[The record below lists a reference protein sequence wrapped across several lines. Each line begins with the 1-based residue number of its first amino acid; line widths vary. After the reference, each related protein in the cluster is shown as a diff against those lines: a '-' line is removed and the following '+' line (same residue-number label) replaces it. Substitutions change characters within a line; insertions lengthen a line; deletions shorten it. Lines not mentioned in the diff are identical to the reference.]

1 MSDLMPG
8 WINKDT
14 NRVRPSQN
22 PQRGQTLVEFALVVL
37 IFLMVLFGILEF
49 SRALWTYNTIV
60 QATRAGARFAVVE
73 LPSVTNQT
81 VKNYVVYHNSAGTGN
96 PVLPGLDTSNV
107 TVTYTRIDPNTGN
120 PIAATTLQDKYN
132 SAYVQVGITGY
143 TFNFLVPILGTSITL
158 PAFNTTLQL
167 EGLGAF

>member
-1 MSDLMPG
+1 MSDLMHG
-8 WINKDT
+8 SINKEAR
-14 NRVRPSQN
+14 RVRSSEI

-81 VKNYVVYHNSAGTGN
+81 VKNYVVYNNSAGTGN
-96 PVLPGLDTSNV
+96 PVLPGLSTSNV

-120 PIAATTLQDKYN
+120 PVAATTLQDKYN

-143 TFNFLVPILGTSITL
+143 TFNFIVPILGSSIAL
-158 PAFNTTLQL
+158 PAFTTTLQL
-167 EGLGAF
+167 EALGAF

>member
-1 MSDLMPG
+1 MSDLTHG
-8 WINKDT
+8 SINKDAQKV
-14 NRVRPSQN
+14 NPSEN

-37 IFLMVLFGILEF
+37 IFLVVLFGILEF

-73 LPSVTNQT
+73 LPSLTNAT
-81 VKNYVVYHNSAGTGN
+81 VKNFVVYHNAAGTGV
-96 PVLPGLDTSNV
+96 PVLPGLSTSNV
-107 TVTYTRIDPNTGN
+107 TVTYTRIDPGTGN
-120 PIAATTLQDKYN
+120 PVAATTLQDKYN

-143 TFNFLVPILGTSITL
+143 AFNFIVPILGSSITL
-158 PAFNTTLQL
+158 PAFTTTLQL

>member
-1 MSDLMPG
+1 MSDLMHG
-8 WINKDT
+8 SINKEVR
-14 NRVRPSQN
+14 RVRPSET
-22 PQRGQTLVEFALVVL
+22 PQGGQTLVEFALVVL
-37 IFLMVLFGILEF
+37 IFLVVLFGIVEF

-73 LPSVTNQT
+73 IPSVTNNT

-96 PVLPGLDTSNV
+96 PVLPGLSTSNV
-107 TVTYTRIDPNTGN
+107 TVTYTRIDPDTGN
-120 PIAATTLQDKYN
+120 PVEATLLPDKYR

-143 TFNFLVPILGTSITL
+143 TFNFIVPILGSGITL
-158 PAFNTTLQL
+158 PAFTTTLQL

>member
-8 WINKDT
+8 SINNDAQRT
-14 NRVRPSQN
+14 RRLENR
-22 PQRGQTLVEFALVVL
+22 QRGQTLVEFALVVL
-37 IFLMVLFGILEF
+37 IFLVVLFGILEF

-73 LPSVTNQT
+73 IPSVANLG
-81 VKNYVVYHNSAGTGN
+81 VKNYVVYHNPAGTGA
-96 PVLPGLDTSNV
+96 PVLPGLSTSNV
-107 TVTYTRIDPNTGN
+107 TVAYTRIDPNTGN
-120 PIAATTLQDKYN
+120 PVEAVTLQDKYN

>member
-1 MSDLMPG
+1 MSDLTHG
-8 WINKDT
+8 SINNIE
-14 NRVRPSQN
+14 NRRC
-22 PQRGQTLVEFALVVL
+22 GQTLVEFALVVL
-37 IFLMVLFGILEF
+37 IFLMLLFGILEF

-73 LPSVTNQT
+73 IPSLTNAQ
-81 VKNYVVYHNSAGTGN
+81 VKNFVVYHNSAGTGD
-96 PVLPGLDTSNV
+96 PVLPGLNTSNV

-120 PIAATTLQDKYN
+120 PVAATTLQEKYN

-143 TFNFLVPILGTSITL
+143 AFNFIVPIFGSGITL
-158 PAFNTTLQL
+158 PAFATTLQL

>member
-1 MSDLMPG
+1 MSDLMHG
-8 WINKDT
+8 SINKDAGK
-14 NRVRPSQN
+14 VRPSQD
-22 PQRGQTLVEFALVVL
+22 PERGQTLVEFALVVM
-37 IFLMVLFGILEF
+37 IFLVVLFGILEF

-73 LPSVTNQT
+73 IPSVTNNA
-81 VKNYVVYHNSAGTGN
+81 VKNYVVYHNSAGTGA
-96 PVLPGLDTSNV
+96 PVVPGLSTSSV

-120 PIAATTLQDKYN
+120 PVEATTLQDKYN

-143 TFNFLVPILGTSITL
+143 TFNFIVPILGSGITL
-158 PAFNTTLQL
+158 PAFTTTLQL

>member
-1 MSDLMPG
+1 MSDLMHG

-14 NRVRPSQN
+14 NRARTSQN

-37 IFLMVLFGILEF
+37 IFLVVLFGILEF

-81 VKNYVVYHNSAGTGN
+81 VKNYVVYHNSAGTGS

-120 PIAATTLQDKYN
+120 PVAATTLQDKYN

-158 PAFNTTLQL
+158 PTFNATLQL

>member
-1 MSDLMPG
+1 M
-8 WINKDT
+8 
-14 NRVRPSQN
+14 RPSEN

-37 IFLMVLFGILEF
+37 IFLVILFGILEF

-73 LPSVTNQT
+73 LPSITNLT

-96 PVLPGLDTSNV
+96 PVLPGLSTSNV

-132 SAYVQVGITGY
+132 SSYVQVGITGY
-143 TFNFLVPILGTSITL
+143 AFSFIVPILGSSITL
-158 PAFNTTLQL
+158 PAFTTTLQL

>member
-1 MSDLMPG
+1 MSDLMHG
-8 WINKDT
+8 SINKDAGK
-14 NRVRPSQN
+14 VRPSQD
-22 PQRGQTLVEFALVVL
+22 PEHGQTLVEFALVVM
-37 IFLMVLFGILEF
+37 IFLVVLFGILEF

-73 LPSVTNQT
+73 IPSVTNNA
-81 VKNYVVYHNSAGTGN
+81 VKNYVVYHNSAGTGA
-96 PVLPGLDTSNV
+96 PVVPGLSTSSV

-120 PIAATTLQDKYN
+120 PVEATTLQDKYN

-143 TFNFLVPILGTSITL
+143 TFNFIVPILGSGITL
-158 PAFNTTLQL
+158 PAFTTTLQL